1 MARLFLVPVAL
12 LALSL
17 AGCGTPARPL
27 PMVVTPVDALQLR
40 GWVPDALRA
49 QVGVAPVRGG
59 AETGRWWGSL
69 VSAGVLQ
76 HALEESLQAEG
87 MRPPAPQPAPRFEL
101 QAHLVLLEQP
111 TVPPLGVTVG
121 VAVQYT
127 LTDKDSGRV
136 VYQRRIYNQEEASL
150 GDAIVSPP
158 DRVRI
163 ANERAVRANIGLLLR
178 DLVTLRP

>member
-1 MARLFLVPVAL
+1 MLRPAFLPAAL
-12 LALSL
+12 LALVL
-17 AGCGTPARPL
+17 AGCGTPSRPL
-27 PMVVTPVDALQLR
+27 PMVVTPAEALQLR
-40 GWVPDALRA
+40 SWVPDALRA
-49 QVGVAPVRGG
+49 QVAVQPVRGG

-76 HALEESLQAEG
+76 HALEESLHAVG
-87 MRPPAPQPAPRFEL
+87 MSPPSPQPPPRFQL

-111 TVPPLGVTVG
+111 TVPPAGATVG

-127 LTDKDSGRV
+127 LTDTADGRV
-136 VYQRRIYNQEEASL
+136 LYQRRIYNQDEAGL
-150 GDAIVSPP
+150 GDALVSPSE
-158 DRVRI
+158 RVRI

>member
-1 MARLFLVPVAL
+1 MSRLALLPAAL

-17 AGCGTPARPL
+17 AGCGTPSRPL
-27 PMVVTPVDALQLR
+27 PMVVEPVDALQLR
-40 GWVPDALRA
+40 SWLPDALRA
-49 QVGVAPVRGG
+49 QVAVAPVQGG

-76 HALEESLQAEG
+76 HALEESLRAVG
-87 MRPPAPQPAPRFEL
+87 MRPTAPEPAPRFEL

-121 VAVQYT
+121 VAVLYT
-127 LTDKDSGRV
+127 MTDKASGRV
-136 VYQRRIYNQEEASL
+136 VYQRRIYNQDEASL
-150 GDAIVSPP
+150 GDAILSPP
-158 DRVRI
+158 ERVRI

-178 DLVTLRP
+178 DLVALRP

>member
-76 HALEESLQAEG
+76 HALEESLQAVG

>member
-1 MARLFLVPVAL
+1 
-12 LALSL
+12 
-17 AGCGTPARPL
+17 
-27 PMVVTPVDALQLR
+27 MVVTPVDALQLR
-40 GWVPDALRA
+40 NWVPDALRA
-49 QVGVAPVRGG
+49 QVSVQPVQGG

-76 HALEESLQAEG
+76 HALEESLHAVG
-87 MRPPAPQPAPRFEL
+87 MSAPSPQPPARFQL

-111 TVPPLGVTVG
+111 TVPPAGATVG
-121 VAVQYT
+121 VAVRYT
-127 LTDKDSGRV
+127 LTDTTVGRV
-136 VYQRRIYNQEEASL
+136 VYERRLYNQEEAGL
-150 GDAIVSPP
+150 GDAFFSPS